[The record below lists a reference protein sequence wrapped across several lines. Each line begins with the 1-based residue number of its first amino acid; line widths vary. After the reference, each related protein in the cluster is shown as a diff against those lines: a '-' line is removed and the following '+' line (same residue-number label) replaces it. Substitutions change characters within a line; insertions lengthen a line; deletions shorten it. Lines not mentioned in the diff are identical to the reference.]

1 MNSLDYVRE
10 IRKNIRFL
18 IVVNSV
24 VLLTSVIYYHIE
36 YSNLVE
42 SSISF
47 YLGGLNGTSAE
58 DAALLA
64 NGNRKSWGGQKE
76 RMLSFGNSVY
86 VKERVID
93 QFDLR
98 SHGGNV
104 DTSNT
109 LNSALNLVSKK
120 YRITINGREE
130 MVITVRDTDMKRA
143 YEMSN
148 QIMLL
153 TNKMNNDYLLK
164 LNARKKKLCEIQLRT
179 LAVEKIN
186 LFAKMDSLKLSY
198 ANHIELNEVMFS
210 LDNVLNQISEG
221 KFQGKESIRNYS
233 KLMRLH
239 ARIEKI
245 NDKVTS
251 IDTEILKYEKM
262 LRKTVVTAQLIP
274 ENAPIIIESIIPSK
288 DYSQIST
295 YIKWPLLAVLIS
307 LAITVLPLLLRVRYR
322 PHIQVLLSKNG

>member
-86 VKERVID
+86 VKERLID

-98 SHGGNV
+98 SHDGNA

-109 LNSALNLVSKK
+109 LNSALNLV
-120 YRITINGREE
+120 
-130 MVITVRDTDMKRA
+130 
-143 YEMSN
+143 
-148 QIMLL
+148 
-153 TNKMNNDYLLK
+153 
-164 LNARKKKLCEIQLRT
+164 
-179 LAVEKIN
+179 
-186 LFAKMDSLKLSY
+186 
-198 ANHIELNEVMFS
+198 
-210 LDNVLNQISEG
+210 
-221 KFQGKESIRNYS
+221 
-233 KLMRLH
+233 
-239 ARIEKI
+239 
-245 NDKVTS
+245 
-251 IDTEILKYEKM
+251 
-262 LRKTVVTAQLIP
+262 
-274 ENAPIIIESIIPSK
+274 
-288 DYSQIST
+288 
-295 YIKWPLLAVLIS
+295 
-307 LAITVLPLLLRVRYR
+307 
-322 PHIQVLLSKNG
+322 